1 MIALV
6 GLVGGTSNPTQLR
19 VGTHAH
25 VGTDLA
31 VVVIDRLVGAN
42 GTLTTPAPSGQRA
55 TPGALPALLP
65 FALMV
70 ALLLTLAAPEQAI
83 PLRVVRRLPL
93 RRAPPRDAFSR

>member
-1 MIALV
+1 MIALA
-6 GLVGGTSNPTQLR
+6 GLVGGTSNPAQVR
-19 VGTHAH
+19 VASDAR

-31 VVVIDRLVGAN
+31 VVVIDRLVGVN
-42 GTLTTPAPSGQRA
+42 GTMTTPAPSGQRA

-70 ALLLTLAAPEQAI
+70 ALLLALGATDQAI

-93 RRAPPRDAFSR
+93 RRAPPRDAFFR